1 LSEVNGFVVVLPP
14 RWDVR
19 FRDAV
24 VLIRTVRWMG
34 SCRGCKS
41 SASGNMATTSCR
53 ASPGRR
59 IDGWSRSGWR
69 GNAHRGDGA
78 RWPADARDARW
89 QDAYVKLWGV

>member
-1 LSEVNGFVVVLPP
+1 LSEVNGFVVVLPR

-41 SASGNMATTSCR
+41 SASG
-53 ASPGRR
+53 
-59 IDGWSRSGWR
+59 
-69 GNAHRGDGA
+69 
-78 RWPADARDARW
+78 
-89 QDAYVKLWGV
+89 